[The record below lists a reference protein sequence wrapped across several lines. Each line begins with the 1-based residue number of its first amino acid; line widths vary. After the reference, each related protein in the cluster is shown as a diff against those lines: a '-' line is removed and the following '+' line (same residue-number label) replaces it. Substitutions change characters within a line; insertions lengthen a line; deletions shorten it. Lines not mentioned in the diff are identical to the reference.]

1 MVGSLI
7 ASLIAVVS
15 FVPRTSPLAPLLDPP
30 SNGAG
35 AASTVAYRSL
45 SAQLDNHILA
55 NLLTDAPIR
64 HSDIPLTVVAG
75 EVTRCQ
81 SKTCAV
87 PLTLRVSG
95 AEGPVTLG
103 FAVANAKGELSEVH
117 HAACGSGSCSVSLIL
132 ERGMNTVSIGVV
144 DGLKRTS
151 AYTTLRVNANR
162 AVAATP
168 GKTEWF

>member
-30 SNGAG
+30 SSGGGA
-35 AASTVAYRSL
+35 SRPVAYRSL

-64 HSDIPLTVVAG
+64 HSDMPLTVVAG

-81 SKTCAV
+81 SQTCAV

-117 HAACGSGSCSVSLIL
+117 
-132 ERGMNTVSIGVV
+132 
-144 DGLKRTS
+144 
-151 AYTTLRVNANR
+151 
-162 AVAATP
+162 
-168 GKTEWF
+168 

>member
-1 MVGSLI
+1 MLGSVI

-15 FVPRTSPLAPLLDPP
+15 FVPRTSPLAPLLEPA
-30 SNGAG
+30 SNGG
-35 AASTVAYRSL
+35 GVTRTVAYRSL

-64 HSDIPLTVVAG
+64 HSDMPLTVVAG

-81 SKTCAV
+81 SRTCTV

-117 HAACGSGSCSVSLIL
+117 HAACGSGSLSISARSASRPSSARGAAAFWVS
-132 ERGMNTVSIGVV
+132 RGC
-144 DGLKRTS
+144 
-151 AYTTLRVNANR
+151 A
-162 AVAATP
+162 
-168 GKTEWF
+168 

>member
-1 MVGSLI
+1 MVGSLV

-15 FVPRTSPLAPLLDPP
+15 FVPRTSPLAPLLEPAT
-30 SNGAG
+30 NGAG
-35 AASTVAYRSL
+35 SGRTVAYRSL

-64 HSDIPLTVVAG
+64 RSDMPLTVVAG
-75 EVTRCQ
+75 EITRCGSQ
-81 SKTCAV
+81 TCNV

-103 FAVANAKGELSEVH
+103 FAVANAKGELSEVQ
-117 HAACGSGSCSVSLIL
+117 HAACGNGACSVLLVL

-144 DGLKRTS
+144 DALTRTS
-151 AYTTLRVNANR
+151 AFTTLRVNANR
-162 AVAATP
+162 SVAATP

>member
-1 MVGSLI
+1 MFGSVI

-15 FVPRTSPLAPLLDPP
+15 FVPRTSPLAPLLEPA
-30 SNGAG
+30 SAGGGARP
-35 AASTVAYRSL
+35 VAYRTL

-64 HSDIPLTVVAG
+64 HSDMPLTVVAG

-81 SKTCAV
+81 SQTCTV

-103 FAVANAKGELSEVH
+103 FAVAN
-117 HAACGSGSCSVSLIL
+117 
-132 ERGMNTVSIGVV
+132 
-144 DGLKRTS
+144 
-151 AYTTLRVNANR
+151 
-162 AVAATP
+162 
-168 GKTEWF
+168 

>member
-1 MVGSLI
+1 MLSSVI

-15 FVPRTSPLAPLLDPP
+15 FVPRTSPLAPLLEPA
-30 SNGAG
+30 SIGGGAQP
-35 AASTVAYRSL
+35 AAYRTL

-64 HSDIPLTVVAG
+64 HSDMPLTVVAG

-81 SKTCAV
+81 SQTCTV

-144 DGLKRTS
+144 DALTRTS
-151 AYTTLRVNANR
+151 AYATLHVNA
-162 AVAATP
+162 
-168 GKTEWF
+168 K